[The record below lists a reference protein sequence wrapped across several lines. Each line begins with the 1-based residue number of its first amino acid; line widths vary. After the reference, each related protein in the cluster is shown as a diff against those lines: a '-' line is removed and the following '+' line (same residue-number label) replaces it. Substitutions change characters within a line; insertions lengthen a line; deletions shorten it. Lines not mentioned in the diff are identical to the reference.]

1 MIKCII
7 VDDEPHAIE
16 VLDHYVKQTPHLQL
30 VASFTN
36 PIEAL
41 QLFGRQKIDLV
52 FLDIQMP
59 EISGIDF
66 IKAIQGKS
74 KVILTTAYSEFA
86 LEGYDLY
93 VVDYLLKPI
102 RLPRFLAAVQKV
114 VEQLNAINETHLHPE
129 IVEGDYIFV
138 KTESKGKLLKINLG
152 DIDFIESM
160 KNYVAIH
167 RGGQKT
173 LVYTS
178 MKELEERLPK
188 KQFLRVHKSFIIPVS
203 RITRVSNYW
212 HEAATKVP
220 EVTLGF
226 WVIKIAATT
235 LGETGGDSVT
245 MTLNWVI

>member
-1 MIKCII
+1 MITCII

-30 VASFTN
+30 AATFTN

-41 QLFGRQKIDLV
+41 QLIGKQKIDLV

-66 IKAIQGKS
+66 IKTIQGKS

-102 RLPRFLAAVQKV
+102 RLPRFLAAVQKA
-114 VEQLNAINETHLHPE
+114 VEQINAANENSAAE
-129 IVEGDYIFV
+129 DDYIFV
-138 KTESKGKLLKINLG
+138 KTESKGKLLKINLA

-188 KQFLRVHKSFIIPVS
+188 KHFLRVHKSFIIPIP
-203 RITRVSNYW
+203 RITGIEGNLVRLQNVAAGVLIGENYKA
-212 HEAATKVP
+212 ELM
-220 EVTLGF
+220 EI
-226 WVIKIAATT
+226 IKGKMIQ
-235 LGETGGDSVT
+235 
-245 MTLNWVI
+245 

>member
-1 MIKCII
+1 
-7 VDDEPHAIE
+7 VDDEQHAIDIL
-16 VLDHYVKQTPHLQL
+16 VHYVDQTPHLNL
-30 VASFTN
+30 VGSFTN

-41 QLFGRQKIDLV
+41 QLFANQKIDLV

-59 EISGIDF
+59 EISGMDF
-66 IKAIQGKS
+66 IKAIHGKS

-86 LEGYDLY
+86 IEGYELD

-114 VEQLNAINETHLHPE
+114 MQQVNPSESAQIENAED
-129 IVEGDYIFV
+129 DYIFV
-138 KTESKGKLLKINLG
+138 KTESKGKLLKINLA

-178 MKELEERLPK
+178 MKELEDRLPK
-188 KQFLRVHKSFIIPVS
+188 KNFIRVHKSFIIPIS
-203 RITRVSNYW
+203 RITGIEGNLLRLKNVTAEVLIGENYKA
-212 HEAATKVP
+212 ELM
-220 EVTLGF
+220 EI
-226 WVIKIAATT
+226 IKGKMIR
-235 LGETGGDSVT
+235 
-245 MTLNWVI
+245 

>member
-1 MIKCII
+1 MINCII
-7 VDDEPHAIE
+7 VDDEQHAIDI
-16 VLDHYVKQTPHLQL
+16 LDHYVKQTPHLQL
-30 VASFTN
+30 LASFTN

-41 QLFGRQKIDLV
+41 QLLGQQKIDLV

-59 EISGIDF
+59 ELSGIDF

-93 VVDYLLKPI
+93 VVDYLMKPI
-102 RLPRFLAAVQKV
+102 RLPRFLAAVQKAV
-114 VEQLNAINETHLHPE
+114 QQLNAGNETASGPTE
-129 IVEGDYIFV
+129 DDYIFV

-160 KNYVAIH
+160 KNYMAIH
-167 RGGQKT
+167 RGGQKI

-188 KQFLRVHKSFIIPVS
+188 KQFIRVHKSFIIPIS
-203 RITRVSNYW
+203 RITGIEGNLLRLKNVTVEILIGENYKT
-212 HEAATKVP
+212 ELMEIIRGKM
-220 EVTLGF
+220 
-226 WVIKIAATT
+226 IQ
-235 LGETGGDSVT
+235 
-245 MTLNWVI
+245 

>member
-1 MIKCII
+1 MINCII

-41 QLFGRQKIDLV
+41 QLLTQRKIDLV

-59 EISGIDF
+59 EISGIDL

-102 RLPRFLAAVQKV
+102 RLPRFLAAVQKA
-114 VEQLNAINETHLHPE
+114 VEQIHALNE
-129 IVEGDYIFV
+129 ISSQQEMVEDDYIFV
-138 KTESKGKLLKINLG
+138 KTESKGKLLKINLA

-173 LVYTS
+173 LVHTT
-178 MKELEERLPK
+178 MKDLEERLPK
-188 KQFLRVHKSFIIPVS
+188 KHFVRVHKSFIIPVS
-203 RITRVSNYW
+203 RITGIEGNLVRLKNVSAEILIGENYKA
-212 HEAATKVP
+212 ELM
-220 EVTLGF
+220 EI
-226 WVIKIAATT
+226 IKGKMIQ
-235 LGETGGDSVT
+235 
-245 MTLNWVI
+245 

>member
-1 MIKCII
+1 MINCII

-16 VLDHYVKQTPHLQL
+16 VLDHYVKQTPHLHL

-41 QLFGRQKIDLV
+41 QLLGQQKIDLV

-59 EISGIDF
+59 EISGIDL

-102 RLPRFLAAVQKV
+102 RLPRFLNAVQK
-114 VEQLNAINETHLHPE
+114 AIQQIDAGAKTDHEAPE
-129 IVEGDYIFV
+129 NDYIFV
-138 KTESKGKLLKINLG
+138 KTESKGKLLKINLA

-167 RGGQKT
+167 RG
-173 LVYTS
+173 
-178 MKELEERLPK
+178 
-188 KQFLRVHKSFIIPVS
+188 
-203 RITRVSNYW
+203 
-212 HEAATKVP
+212 
-220 EVTLGF
+220 
-226 WVIKIAATT
+226 
-235 LGETGGDSVT
+235 
-245 MTLNWVI
+245 